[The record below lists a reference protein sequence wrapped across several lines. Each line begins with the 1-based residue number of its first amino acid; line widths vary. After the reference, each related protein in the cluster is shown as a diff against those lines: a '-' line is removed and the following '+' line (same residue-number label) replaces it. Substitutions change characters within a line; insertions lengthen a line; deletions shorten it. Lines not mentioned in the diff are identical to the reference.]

1 MGVCIVVGLTPQ
13 RFQFGSFTLIPSDQ
27 RLLRG
32 MEAMSLA
39 PKLFDLLVFMVERR
53 GRLLTRDELM
63 KGIWPDT
70 VVEENNLTVNVSLL
84 RKILGD
90 APDGK
95 PYIETIPRRG
105 YRFHSGVIELPGGE
119 PSSADAA
126 TFAARGATAAA
137 ESGAAAVAAPPMSI
151 EESAAPIPPRVA
163 SGRSGAHWYRPAL
176 ILLGLSIGLGVYLTM
191 RPLSQDSP
199 SAAVGANALRNVAVL
214 PFQNLKGADADDFLG
229 FALADAVITQLGYVS
244 QLSVRSSS
252 AVSRFN
258 TPALDLPKIAA
269 DLKVDTLLTG
279 TYLHEGDDLRL
290 SVQLVESNSQRML
303 WSDTIN
309 LKYQNLMTI
318 QDRVAQEIVA
328 GLQVPLSA
336 PEAARM
342 SQQRSAKADAYE
354 EYLRGVDF
362 YAMNRFEQ
370 SIQSLERSAKLD
382 PEYPQ
387 TWTMLGRAYTTNA
400 SLQFGGTRDYEKA
413 RFAYQNALRLDPA
426 QIQPRVYMA
435 NMLTDTGHVEDAVP
449 LLQGAL
455 KLNQNYA
462 EALWEMSYAYRFGG
476 QLAESVASA
485 ERARRLD
492 PSVKLSSS
500 AINGYLYLGRY
511 DEFLASLPSQG
522 AGAYILFYRGFA
534 EYHLGRNAE
543 ALRDFDRAY
552 DLDPSFLQ
560 TQVGRALSHKLKDD
574 PSNGIALL
582 HEVAE
587 QVLRNG
593 VTDAEGIY
601 KVAQAYAQLGD
612 LPSALSVLDKSVEGG
627 FFPYPYIERDPLLE
641 PIRGSAGYPAILEK
655 ARQRYTQ
662 FRARFAAAPPVG

>member
-1 MGVCIVVGLTPQ
+1 MCIVVGLTPQ

-32 MEAMSLA
+32 TDPLSLA

-105 YRFHSGVIELPGGE
+105 YRFHADVSELAGGE
-119 PSSADAA
+119 HSSSAADAA
-126 TFAARGATAAA
+126 MVPEPA
-137 ESGAAAVAAPPMSI
+137 
-151 EESAAPIPPRVA
+151 AAPIPPGVA
-163 SGRSGAHWYRPAL
+163 GGGPATQWYRIAL
-176 ILLGLSIGLGVYLTM
+176 IVLGLGVGLGVYLTM

-199 SAAVGANALRNVAVL
+199 SAAVGASALRNLAVL
-214 PFQNLKGADADDFLG
+214 PFQNLKGADSDNFLG

-244 QLSVRSSS
+244 QLSVRPSS
-252 AVSRFN
+252 AVARFDA
-258 TPALDLPKIAA
+258 PALDLPKIAA

-309 LKYQNLMTI
+309 LKYQNLMTV

-354 EYLRGVDF
+354 EYLKGVDF
-362 YAMNRFEQ
+362 YAMSRFEQ
-370 SIQSLERSAKLD
+370 SIQSLEHSAKLD
-382 PEYPQ
+382 PDYPQ

-400 SLQFGGTRDYEKA
+400 SLQFGGARDYEKA

-426 QIQPRVYMA
+426 QIEPRVYMA
-435 NMLTDTGHVEDAVP
+435 NMLTDTGRVEDAVP
-449 LLQGAL
+449 LLQAAL
-455 KLNQNYA
+455 KLNPNYA

-476 QLAESVASA
+476 LLAESVASA

-500 AINGYLYLGRY
+500 AINAYLYLGRY

-534 EYHLGRNAE
+534 EYHLGRNAD

-560 TQVGRALSHKLKDD
+560 TQVGKALSYKLQDD
-574 PSNGIALL
+574 PTHGIALL

-587 QVLRNG
+587 QLLRKG

-601 KVAQAYAQLGD
+601 KVAQGYAQLGD
-612 LPSALSVLDKSVEGG
+612 LPSALSVLDKSVDGG

-641 PIRGSAGYPAILEK
+641 PIRAAPAYPAILEK

-662 FRARFAAAPPVG
+662 FRTRFASDAPAG

>member
-1 MGVCIVVGLTPQ
+1 MRLKYRKFIGKFLGVCIVVGLTPQ

-32 MEAMSLA
+32 TDPLSLA

-105 YRFHSGVIELPGGE
+105 YRFHADVSELAGGE
-119 PSSADAA
+119 HSSSAADAA
-126 TFAARGATAAA
+126 MVPEPA
-137 ESGAAAVAAPPMSI
+137 
-151 EESAAPIPPRVA
+151 AAPIPPGVA
-163 SGRSGAHWYRPAL
+163 GGGPATQWYRIAL
-176 ILLGLSIGLGVYLTM
+176 IVLGLGVGLGVYLTM

-199 SAAVGANALRNVAVL
+199 SAAVGASALRNLAVL
-214 PFQNLKGADADDFLG
+214 PFQNLKGADSDNFLG

-244 QLSVRSSS
+244 QLSVRPSS
-252 AVSRFN
+252 AVARFDA
-258 TPALDLPKIAA
+258 PALDLPKIAA

-309 LKYQNLMTI
+309 LKYQNLMTV

-354 EYLRGVDF
+354 EYLKGVDF
-362 YAMNRFEQ
+362 YAMSRFEQ
-370 SIQSLERSAKLD
+370 SIQSLEHSAKLD
-382 PEYPQ
+382 PDYPQ

-400 SLQFGGTRDYEKA
+400 SLQFGGARDYEKA

-426 QIQPRVYMA
+426 QIEPRVYMA
-435 NMLTDTGHVEDAVP
+435 NMLTDTGRVEDAVP
-449 LLQGAL
+449 LLQAAL
-455 KLNQNYA
+455 KLNPNYA

-476 QLAESVASA
+476 LLAESVASA

-500 AINGYLYLGRY
+500 AINAYLYLGRY

-534 EYHLGRNAE
+534 EYHLGRNAD

-560 TQVGRALSHKLKDD
+560 TQVGKALSYKLQDD
-574 PSNGIALL
+574 PTHGIALL

-587 QVLRNG
+587 QLLRKG

-601 KVAQAYAQLGD
+601 KVAQGYAQLGD
-612 LPSALSVLDKSVEGG
+612 LPSALSVLDKSVDGG

-641 PIRGSAGYPAILEK
+641 PIRAAPAYPAILEK

-662 FRARFAAAPPVG
+662 FRTRFASDAPAG